1 MPPVTFSVKDAYSV
15 MNTLVRQATGQTD
28 IVAVD
33 TSSFVDAGNKV
44 LASGVENVLNSLS
57 VLIGRTIIASRPYNG
72 KFKLISENDSDAF
85 ENRIRKISFY
95 ARDNQ
100 ASGAFNTD
108 LNTNLGTGLDDESG
122 AGSQW
127 EQNAPMALEYNF
139 FSDFTWDKETTVYE
153 EQLKIA
159 FTDERSFID
168 FINGAM
174 IEVQNDIESTIEARN
189 RMVVLSRIGANKL
202 MVDEGDLG
210 AECAVNLLKE
220 FNDTYD
226 TAYSMKELLTL
237 HRVEFLEF
245 FTARFKIDSD
255 RLANRTAKYH
265 DPVTKTVGDEP
276 NQVTYDILRHTPKS
290 MQKFM
295 YYSPIFTQL
304 KMSYAE
310 IFNPQYIPDINGEG
324 VEYWQSFDTPGSVDV
339 TPALPDGAT
348 SEEVKIDLVLGL
360 LFDTEA
366 IRTNNK
372 FYGMYSTPVNARHL
386 YRNLFWHFKYGII
399 QDMTENCIL
408 YYLSDLSETFT
419 GDGTEDDFILT
430 GTVNEILKVT
440 VDGVET
446 DAYTYDST
454 TQTIT
459 FTEAPANKAVIE
471 VKYK

>member
-174 IEVQNDIESTIEARN
+174 MKC
-189 RMVVLSRIGANKL
+189 RMTLKALLRLETEWLFFLVSVL
-202 MVDEGDLG
+202 
-210 AECAVNLLKE
+210 
-220 FNDTYD
+220 
-226 TAYSMKELLTL
+226 
-237 HRVEFLEF
+237 
-245 FTARFKIDSD
+245 
-255 RLANRTAKYH
+255 
-265 DPVTKTVGDEP
+265 
-276 NQVTYDILRHTPKS
+276 
-290 MQKFM
+290 
-295 YYSPIFTQL
+295 
-304 KMSYAE
+304 
-310 IFNPQYIPDINGEG
+310 IN
-324 VEYWQSFDTPGSVDV
+324 
-339 TPALPDGAT
+339 
-348 SEEVKIDLVLGL
+348 
-360 LFDTEA
+360 
-366 IRTNNK
+366 
-372 FYGMYSTPVNARHL
+372 
-386 YRNLFWHFKYGII
+386 
-399 QDMTENCIL
+399 
-408 YYLSDLSETFT
+408 
-419 GDGTEDDFILT
+419 
-430 GTVNEILKVT
+430 
-440 VDGVET
+440 
-446 DAYTYDST
+446 
-454 TQTIT
+454 
-459 FTEAPANKAVIE
+459 
-471 VKYK
+471 